1 MRWVANRFG
10 TMRLNRLLLLAIT
23 AICFHGAPAQAA
35 TPPPTL
41 TKVSIQGESFY
52 INGLRTFPGGRLDGT
67 LPNSRM
73 VQATFDDANPAT
85 VNNWKYPDGSA
96 YNPIRQTNE
105 FVAALPSYRAKGLLA
120 VTVNFQGGDPIT
132 GAQTQPWDNTTFNS
146 DGSLKPAYLARM
158 DQVIRALDAQGMVA
172 ILGYFYF
179 GQDGRLSGETAIK
192 NAVTN
197 ATQWVLT
204 QGYTNV
210 LIEIDNEADSPDY
223 IYAILQ
229 PARVSELISAVQT
242 QSANF
247 GRRLYVGVSLSGG
260 KIPPSNITQI
270 EDFILLHGN
279 RQTSSTITSIVNTTR
294 ALGTNKPIIFNEDS
308 TSTANFQA
316 ATDARASWGYY
327 DAGVN
332 NYVDGFQS
340 PPTNWTI
347 NTIAKQ
353 NFFNL
358 LASFAGPTPTPTP
371 APSVVRINCGGPA
384 YTDSLG
390 QLWSADDSLIGGSI
404 TTYSATQSISGTPD
418 AKLYQSERYAK
429 QLIYNITVPNGS
441 YNVTLS
447 FAEMYFNATG
457 KRVFSVSL
465 EGQTVLQDLDIW
477 ALVGQFAALQ
487 RTFNVTVNNG
497 VLNIVATA
505 SINNAQLAA
514 VEVTPIPPLSSVV
527 SRMTHGSAGTFD
539 VNFPL
544 LPMASPRGVEC
555 RSGVGGVSGNYTLVF
570 GFVNPLT
577 SVTGASVTS
586 HNPTAG
592 TGSVSSGAIGTD
604 THQYIVN
611 LTGVSDQQ
619 YITVTLSGVHDSTGA
634 SGNIVGPQMGVLI
647 GDVNASGLVDGSD
660 VSAVQSQMRQSV
672 SSANFRDDVNASGGL
687 IDGNDASIIQGHTR
701 TSLPSAP

>member
-1 MRWVANRFG
+1 
-10 TMRLNRLLLLAIT
+10 MRLNRLLLLVIT
-23 AICFHGAPAQAA
+23 AIWFHGAPGQAA
-35 TPPPTL
+35 TPPPAR

-105 FVAALPSYRAKGLLA
+105 FVAALPGYRAKGLLA

-132 GAQTQPWDNTTFNS
+132 GAQNQPWDNTAFNS
-146 DGSLKPAYLARM
+146 DGSLKPDYLARM

-179 GQDGRLSGETAIK
+179 GQDERLSSETAIK

-223 IYAILQ
+223 LYAILQ

-242 QSANF
+242 QSTNY
-247 GRRLYVGVSLSGG
+247 GRRLYVSVSLSGG

-279 RQTSSTITSIVNTTR
+279 GQTSSTITSMVNTTR

-308 TSTANFQA
+308 TSIANFQA
-316 ATDARASWGYY
+316 ATDAQASWGYY

-332 NYVDGFQS
+332 NYMDGFQS

-358 LASFAGPTPTPTP
+358 LASFAG
-371 APSVVRINCGGPA
+371 AVRINCGGVA

-390 QLWSADDSLIGGSI
+390 QVWSADNSFVGGST
-404 TTYSATQSISGTPD
+404 TTYPATQSVSRTPD
-418 AKLYQSERYAK
+418 PTLYQSERFAR

-447 FAEMYFNATG
+447 FAEMYFNAAG

-487 RTFNVTVNNG
+487 RSFNVTVNNG
-497 VLNIVATA
+497 VLNIVGTA

-514 VEVTPIPPLSSVV
+514 VEVTPIPPLASVV

-544 LPMASPRGVEC
+544 PPMASPRGVEC
-555 RSGVGGVSGNYTLVF
+555 RSGVGGVSGNYTLIF
-570 GFVNPLT
+570 TFANNLT
-577 SVTGASVTS
+577 SVGGASITA
-586 HNPTAG
+586 HNPTNGIGAVTSTSLG
-592 TGSVSSGAIGTD
+592 PRTNQCTVNFSNVSTG
-604 THQYIVN
+604 QYV
-611 LTGVSDQQ
+611 
-619 YITVTLSGVHDSTGA
+619 TVTLNNVTDMAGN
-634 SGNIVGPQMGVLI
+634 SGNVISPQMGVLT
-647 GDVNASGLVDGSD
+647 GDVNASGRVDAAD
-660 VSAVQSQMRQSV
+660 VSSVRQQTLQTITTSNFRNDINTSGRIDAADV
-672 SSANFRDDVNASGGL
+672 SSVRQQTL
-687 IDGNDASIIQGHTR
+687 
-701 TSLPSAP
+701 TSLPTPP